1 MKLYQTHKAPN
12 PRRVRIFM
20 AEKSINAEL
29 IELDLQKGENLSKE
43 MRAKNPLGKVPIL
56 ELDDGTCISECAA
69 IYTYLESQYPQPP
82 LLGTTAI
89 ETAQIVM
96 WERQVE
102 LALML
107 QIGMCFQHTTGYFKD
122 RMTPVPEYGKVA
134 GESALKYM
142 KLLDRRLAEST
153 FIAGN
158 RFSAADITAL
168 CAIDFGRVVNIR
180 MTDDHPN
187 LKRWHQEVSSRDSAK
202 A

>member
-1 MKLYQTHKAPN
+1 MKLYQMHKAPN

-20 AEKSINAEL
+20 AEKSVQAEMV
-29 IELDLQKGENLSKE
+29 ELDLLKGENLSKE
-43 MRAKNPLGKVPIL
+43 MRAKNPLAKVPIL

-69 IYTYLESQYPQPP
+69 IYTYLEAQYPEPP
-82 LLGTTAI
+82 LLGTTPL

-102 LALML
+102 LALLL

-134 GESALKYM
+134 GENATQYM
-142 KLLDRRLAEST
+142 KLLDRRLAQSQY
-153 FIAGN
+153 IAGKA
-158 RFSAADITAL
+158 FSAADITAL
-168 CAIDFGRVVNIR
+168 CAIDFGRVVDIR
-180 MTDDHPN
+180 LTDEYPN
-187 LKRWHQEVSSRDSAK
+187 LKRWHAIVSARESAQ